1 MSMQDPLG
9 DNYTQYVVKGRNRTG
24 EDVHLGTGGNR
35 DRNGRLRDLAYD
47 FMPLDEL
54 EHDDERSP
62 RGDGG
67 PGDAAAI
74 VAAVAVV
81 AAGAAVAVHE
91 SDRIKGFIRN
101 RLVTPIGSRLGVR
114 APQRE
119 EREYDPWTAESE
131 GPVSRGTGTALPD

>member
-1 MSMQDPLG
+1 MSIEDPLG
-9 DNYTQYVVKGRNRTG
+9 DNYTLYVAKVRNRPG

-47 FMPLDEL
+47 FMPLDDV

-62 RGDGG
+62 RGDSG

-74 VAAVAVV
+74 VAAIAVV
-81 AAGAAVAVHE
+81 AAGAAVAAHE

-101 RLVTPIGSRLGVR
+101 RLVTPLRTRLGVTV
-114 APQRE
+114 PQAE
-119 EREYDPWTAESE
+119 ERVYAPWTAASE
-131 GPVSRGTGTALPD
+131 VPVSRGTGTASHD